1 MIDSPP
7 WICMIFAMK
16 GRFFS
21 WALTCGMA
29 ASALF
34 LFGCS
39 TIESRISE
47 HRDLFNSLS
56 PTDQQLVSQGQ
67 IRPGMS
73 QSAVWLAW
81 GSPEEKVTGFMRGH
95 ATETWVYYNYTDVYP
110 YNYGPYG
117 YGGYGYG
124 GFGFGG
130 VGVFRSHHGRRF
142 AVFGDPFYDPFYY
155 SAIPPRVQYP
165 AKTVTFVNGRVV
177 AFQHLVPP
185 YRY

>member
-1 MIDSPP
+1 
-7 WICMIFAMK
+7 MIFQMK
-16 GRFFS
+16 RRFFS
-21 WALTCGMA
+21 WALTLGMA
-29 ASALF
+29 AGALF
-34 LFGCS
+34 LFGCE
-39 TIESRISE
+39 TTESRISA

-56 PTDQQLVSQGQ
+56 PTDQQLVSQGR

-73 QSAVWLAW
+73 QGAVWLAW
-81 GSPEEKVTGFMRGH
+81 GSPQEKAPGFIRGH

-110 YNYGPYG
+110 YGYGPYG
-117 YGGYGYG
+117 YGYPYGG

-130 VGVFRSHHGRRF
+130 VGVIHAHHGRRF
-142 AVFGDPFYDPFYY
+142 VIFGDPFYDPFYY